1 VLADDQSLFRTS
13 LRHLLAVPSSVIKE
27 EYGAHVG
34 AGFRVVGEAGSGE
47 ETVSVVRSVKPDLLL
62 LDLSMPRMSG
72 LDVLREL
79 ATVRESMRTVLLAG
93 MITKPDLLT
102 AIQLGIDGLMLK
114 DSTTER
120 LFEAMISVM
129 NGRCWLGET
138 LATDVMQTVRP
149 LIQSSRAA
157 GGTLAFGLTPR
168 EREVLQLA
176 AAGYPNKDIAQRCT
190 ISEETVKHHLTHIFN
205 KVGASSRAQ
214 LVLVANQCG
223 LDSAV

>member
-1 VLADDQSLFRTS
+1 
-13 LRHLLAVPSSVIKE
+13 
-27 EYGAHVG
+27 
-34 AGFRVVGEAGSGE
+34 
-47 ETVSVVRSVKPDLLL
+47 
-62 LDLSMPRMSG
+62 
-72 LDVLREL
+72 
-79 ATVRESMRTVLLAG
+79 
-93 MITKPDLLT
+93 MITKPDLVT
-102 AIQLGIDGLMLK
+102 AIQLGVEGLMLK

-138 LATDVMQTVRP
+138 LVTDVMQTVRP
-149 LIQSSRAA
+149 LIQSGRAA

-190 ISEETVKHHLTHIFN
+190 VSEETVKHHLTHIFN

-223 LDSAV
+223 LDSVV